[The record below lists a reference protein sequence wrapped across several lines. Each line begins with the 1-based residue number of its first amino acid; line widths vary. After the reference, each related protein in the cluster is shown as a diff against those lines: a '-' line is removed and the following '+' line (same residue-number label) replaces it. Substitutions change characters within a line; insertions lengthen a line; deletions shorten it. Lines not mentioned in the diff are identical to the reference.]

1 MGDHTESNLMRT
13 IHCIIRGT
21 VQGVGFRYWTK
32 NKADI
37 LGVSGSVCNLPDG
50 SVEVFASALENV
62 LQSFI
67 KDLHR
72 GPVGAAVAEVDVS
85 TVDTAKISSQTFQII
100 R

>member
-1 MGDHTESNLMRT
+1 MASHTESGLMST
-13 IHCIIRGT
+13 IHCIVRGT

-32 NKADI
+32 KKADT
-37 LGVSGSVCNLPDG
+37 LGVAGSVCNLPDG
-50 SVEVFASALENV
+50 SVEVFASAVESV

-72 GPVGAAVAEVDVS
+72 GPAGAAVAEVVVS
-85 TVDTAKISSQTFQII
+85 TVDTAKISSETFQII